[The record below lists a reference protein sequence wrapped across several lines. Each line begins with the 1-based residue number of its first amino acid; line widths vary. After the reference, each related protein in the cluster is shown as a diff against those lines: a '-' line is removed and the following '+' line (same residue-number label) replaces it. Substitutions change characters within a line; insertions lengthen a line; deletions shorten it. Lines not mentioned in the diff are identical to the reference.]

1 MGLQGSE
8 MRGARSFRVDDTHG
22 IALQPGNE
30 IRASSDRLSWIGLYA
45 SMQREVPY
53 QSEFSAVAD
62 HLIVLH
68 LDGPVEVERKLG
80 RARSRRVIGPGGL
93 FMLPGGMDFGV
104 RLESPLESIHI
115 YLRGELLQEVA
126 DEIELDGGRPAELV
140 PKFGVRDTLIE
151 QLALSL
157 RGVLR
162 RQEFHAHLYV
172 DYVGRLLAAH
182 LLREHSSAVPCGNNI
197 DEGLPSA
204 RLQRALDFMEAN
216 LSISFRLG
224 DLAHAAGVSP
234 SHLSRSFKSATG
246 LPPHQYLIK
255 LRVERAQRLLL
266 RGVPIVEVALACG
279 FAHQEHLTRI
289 FRGHT
294 GYTPASY
301 RRSFQS

>member
-1 MGLQGSE
+1 MGLQGSAV
-8 MRGARSFRVDDTHG
+8 RGGRCFGIGDTHR

-30 IRASSDRLSWIGLYA
+30 IRASSDRLSWTGIYA

-68 LDGPVEVERKLG
+68 LDGPVGVERRLG
-80 RARSRRVIGPGGL
+80 RAHSRRVIGPGGL

-104 RLESPLESIHI
+104 RLESPLESFHV
-115 YLRGELLQEVA
+115 YLRGALLQEVA
-126 DEIELDGGRPAELV
+126 DEIEVRGGKPAELV
-140 PKFGVRDTLIE
+140 PQFGVRDAVIE

-157 RGVLR
+157 RGILR
-162 RQEFHAHLYV
+162 RQESGAHLYV

-182 LLREHSSAVPCGNNI
+182 LLRGYSSAGPCSNDI
-197 DEGLPSA
+197 HEGSPSA
-204 RLQRALDFMEAN
+204 PLLRALDFMEAN
-216 LSISFRLG
+216 LASTFGLNE
-224 DLAHAAGVSP
+224 LAHAAGVSP

-246 LPPHQYLIK
+246 LPPHQYLMK

-266 RGVPIVEVALACG
+266 RGVPIVEVALDSG

-289 FRGHT
+289 FRRHT
-294 GYTPASY
+294 GYTPAGY